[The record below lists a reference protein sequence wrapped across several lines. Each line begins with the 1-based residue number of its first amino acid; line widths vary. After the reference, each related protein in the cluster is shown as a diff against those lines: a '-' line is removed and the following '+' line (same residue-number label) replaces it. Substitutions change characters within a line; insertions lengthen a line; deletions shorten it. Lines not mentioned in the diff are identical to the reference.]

1 MNRDD
6 MLVKQFT
13 QDTGCD
19 EELASLLLKFTS
31 GDLEGAK
38 RILKSVPKD
47 IYILK
52 AKFITAAS
60 GYYGAL
66 FICYD
71 EKESIIKRYIAI
83 VANDKEIGKIDIV
96 KDWREFE
103 EELYYFLRNRVIDA
117 DKVEQLDKLFNSK
130 EVVKKIANIFRAG
143 KTLKNDEIHNLINGV
158 LFNVFTDTNI
168 AVKFDVELTDA
179 FELNKGRV
187 SGVEEAEEV
196 TEIEDVGMRE
206 AQREKNRAGLG
217 KDQSLIVLKVEPVLS
232 PVKGIE
238 IKSLEFGDEVQ
249 VRITDERDIAEYLT
263 GLLGGKSQGVRVPV
277 STKIVEVQELD
288 DEYVGVLTQFG
299 PGIMGMFRVL
309 SDVRVVT
316 EGEIEEPETQSPYKI
331 REINPVIVIGGIVL
345 GIILFILLMVLS
357 K

>member
-6 MLVKQFT
+6 TLVKQLT

-31 GDLEGAK
+31 GDQEGAK

-52 AKFITAAS
+52 VKFITAVS
-60 GYYGAL
+60 GYYGTL

-71 EKESIIKRYIAI
+71 EKEGIIKRYIAI
-83 VANDKEIGKIDIV
+83 VTDDQEIGKIDIA
-96 KDWREFE
+96 KGWREFE
-103 EELYYFLRNRVIDA
+103 EELYYFLRNKVIDA
-117 DKVEQLDKLFNSK
+117 DRVEQLDKLVNSK
-130 EVVKKIANIFRAG
+130 EFVTKIANIFQAG
-143 KTLKNDEIHNLINGV
+143 KTVKNDKIHNFINGE

-179 FELNKGRV
+179 FELNKGQV

-196 TEIEDVGMRE
+196 AEIEDVGMNE
-206 AQREKNRAGLG
+206 AQREKNRAGLV

-232 PVKGIE
+232 PVKGTE

-249 VRITDERDIAEYLT
+249 VRITDERDIAEYLAE
-263 GLLGGKSQGVRVPV
+263 LLGGKSQDVRVPV
-277 STKIVEVQELD
+277 STKIVEIQELD

-309 SDVRVVT
+309 SDVKVVT
-316 EGEIEEPETQSPYKI
+316 AGEIEEPGTQSPYKI

-345 GIILFILLMVLS
+345 GVILFILLMVLS